1 MVDSEECGLTSIQR
15 CDRVENESGW
25 SLKVTGSVGSRWKK
39 KWVAPECNCGIYAI
53 LFMSG
58 TDMNPNRL
66 FFRCS
71 YFKVGLLTI
80 KILFILF
87 SIDAHTSR

>member
-1 MVDSEECGLTSIQR
+1 MVGSEEHGSTSNRQSW
-15 CDRVENESGW
+15 RVENESGW
-25 SLKVTGSVGSRWKK
+25 SLKVTGSVGSRLKK
-39 KWVAPECNCGIYAI
+39 KWVAPECNYGIYAI

-58 TDMNPNRL
+58 TNMNPKRL

-80 KILFILF
+80 KILFTLF
-87 SIDAHTSR
+87 LIDGHTSR